1 LSTHEAGLRYRADID
16 GMRSVAVL
24 SVVLFHAFPKLV
36 PGGFVGVDAFFV
48 ISGYL
53 ITSII
58 VTDLDEGGFSF
69 KNFYARRVRRLF
81 PALVVVLAV
90 TLALGYW
97 LFLPK
102 ELVSLAKNAVA
113 SALFSA
119 NLTLLSETGYFDL
132 DASLKPLLHLW
143 SLGVEEQFYL
153 LWPVALI
160 LTPRRF
166 RLALILLVMIGSFTF
181 NVALIGRYADEVFYL
196 PFTRVWELMA
206 GAILLRA
213 SIKSATAREALSV
226 AALVGAG
233 LMLAYYNPKTPFPGW
248 AALAPV
254 AVTGA
259 ALLSQGSLLN
269 RMLLANPVAV
279 FIGRISYPLYLWH
292 WPLLVFGKAY
302 PLRTLSTLDLTGLV
316 ALSFALA
323 WLTYAFIEKPVR
335 SGRFAAG
342 TTASA
347 AGMAVTALFAA
358 TLFVMPPRVP
368 DEIQR
373 LIDTP
378 NGNAGPEWRTHE
390 CFLTGD
396 DGKYDFAPKC
406 VDPERPLIAIWGDST
421 VAALMPGLRHE
432 QLARHFGLAQ
442 FTSGR
447 SCQPVLLKPSETDDC
462 LKLNQAILRRL
473 SEVTPDTILLGG
485 LWRASASELKPTIDT
500 LRAMGVRRIVIL
512 GKVPIWDIALPEVV
526 SAYYRVER
534 KLLPEFSSLLLEL
547 RPDTDL
553 RSAAAELGVEFVS
566 IYDIVCK
573 NGECR
578 TRIGDDLMVG
588 DRDHLTPAGAKYVV
602 GRMAD
607 SILPAKGEL
616 ESNDTAK
623 LDH

>member
-1 LSTHEAGLRYRADID
+1 LTIHEAGLRYRADID
-16 GMRSVAVL
+16 GVRAVAVL

-36 PGGFVGVDAFFV
+36 PGGFAGVDAFFV

-58 VTDLDEGGFSF
+58 VTDLDAGRFSF
-69 KNFYARRVRRLF
+69 TEFYTRRVRRLF

-97 LFLPK
+97 LFLPQQ
-102 ELVSLAKNAVA
+102 LASLAKNTIA

-119 NLTLLSETGYFDL
+119 NLMLLSETGYFDI

-153 LWPVALI
+153 IWPIALS

-166 RLALILLVMIGSFTF
+166 RLALMVLVMIGSFAL
-181 NVALIGRYADEVFYL
+181 NVVLIGRYPDAVFYL
-196 PFTRVWELMA
+196 PFTRLWELMA

-213 SIKSATAREALSV
+213 SIKNVAAREILSV
-226 AALVGAG
+226 AALVGTCLILG
-233 LMLAYYNPKTPFPGW
+233 YYDRKTPFPGW

-259 ALLSQGSLLN
+259 ALLSQGSLLS
-269 RMLLANPVAV
+269 RILLSNPSAV

-302 PLRTLSTLDLTGLV
+302 PLKTLTLPELVGLV
-316 ALSFALA
+316 LMAFALA
-323 WLTYAFIEKPVR
+323 WLTYEFIERPVR

-342 TTASA
+342 TNASV
-347 AGMAVTALFAA
+347 AGMAAMAVFAVA
-358 TLFVMPPRVP
+358 VLAMPPRFP

-378 NGNAGPEWRTHE
+378 SDGAPEWRRHE

-396 DGKYDFAPKC
+396 DGKHDFAASC
-406 VDPERPLIAIWGDST
+406 VDAERPLIVIWGDST
-421 VAALMPGLRHE
+421 VAALTPGIRQQ
-432 QLARHFGLAQ
+432 QLTRHFGLAQ
-442 FTSGR
+442 FTNGR
-447 SCQPVLLKPSETDDC
+447 GCQPVLVKSRETDDEC
-462 LKLNQAILRRL
+462 VELNQLILRRL
-473 SEVTPDTILLGG
+473 SAAVPDTVLMGG
-485 LWRASASELKPTIDT
+485 LWRANASELKPTIDA

-512 GKVPIWDIALPEVV
+512 GKVPLWQTGLPNLVA
-526 SAYYRVER
+526 AYYRRER
-534 KLLPEFSSLLLEL
+534 KLLPEFSSLLVDG

-553 RSAAAELGVEFVS
+553 IRFAAAELGIEFVS
-566 IYDIVCK
+566 IRDTLCK
-573 NGECR
+573 DGECR
-578 TRIGDDLMVG
+578 TRIGDDLVTS
-588 DRDHLTPAGAKYVV
+588 DIDHFTPAGAKFVV
-602 GRMAD
+602 EKIANAV
-607 SILPAKGEL
+607 LPAK
-616 ESNDTAK
+616 
-623 LDH
+623 